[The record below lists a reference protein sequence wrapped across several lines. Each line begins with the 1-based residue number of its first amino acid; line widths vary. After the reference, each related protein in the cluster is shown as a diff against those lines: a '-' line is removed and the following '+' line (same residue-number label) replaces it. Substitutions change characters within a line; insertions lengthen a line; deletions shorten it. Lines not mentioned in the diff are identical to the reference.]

1 MDFVFDL
8 LRSVFFTKIFGDID
22 LYTILSNIFKYIF
35 VFIVLYYVYIIVRVI
50 FLDIRTVFEDEG
62 LKKSFLE
69 MVEDQITDKERQK
82 VFVLDDFNSVG
93 RDYSNDII
101 LQDSLVSRRHAIIIW
116 KNDGYYLEDMKSS
129 NGSFVNGE
137 RIDDAVKLYD
147 GDLISFGTHSFKF
160 NRGEEAYEEGH
171 SE

>member
-8 LRSVFFTKIFGDID
+8 LRSIFFTKIFGDID
-22 LYTILSNIFKYIF
+22 LYTILSNLFKYIF

-50 FLDIRTVFEDEG
+50 FLDIRTVFEDERI
-62 LKKSFLE
+62 KKSFLE
-69 MVEDQITDKERQK
+69 KIDDQLGDKEGRK
-82 VFVLDDFNSVG
+82 VFVLHDFNSVG

-129 NGSFVNGE
+129 NGSFINGE
-137 RIDDAVKLYD
+137 QIDDAVKLDD
-147 GDLISFGTHSFKF
+147 GDVISFGTHSFKF